1 MIQNFT
7 KVKPVRHDN
16 FIRLFKRVMN
26 DSELTPLQK
35 IILSDVISLQIQ
47 GNRYFKTSKALAKEL
62 GNVAMKTIQDNF
74 QKLNK
79 MGYLD
84 TFPFKPSHEET
95 FSLREARVIEIEK
108 WISDEDTYENLNLS
122 TKKRELKD
130 KDHPLRKAWPNRNA
144 SAKSPQS
151 SDNIIKPEDST
162 ISQKTNETVGPSLP
176 IIHSDHINRSYSIR
190 DRERSE
196 IRKGKKL
203 DFFKALVD
211 FDDSCLLE
219 DVLVKVVDR
228 TNPKLTHMP
237 KSFIFEDWSPD
248 APTSLE
254 DDLMDASENL
264 D

>member
-1 MIQNFT
+1 MRDT
-7 KVKPVRHDN
+7 
-16 FIRLFKRVMN
+16 
-26 DSELTPLQK
+26 ELTWLQK

-47 GNRYFKTSKALAKEL
+47 SKRYFKTSKALAKEL
-62 GNVAMKTIQDNF
+62 GNVSIKTVQANF
-74 QKLNK
+74 QKLNE

-84 TFPFKPSHEET
+84 CSPLKTSTGES
-95 FSLREARVIEIEK
+95 FSLREAKVIDIEK
-108 WISDEDTYENLNLS
+108 WTSDEDTYTRSNLK
-122 TKKRELKD
+122 TKKRVPKD
-130 KDHPLRKAWPNRNA
+130 KDHPLRMAWPNRNA

-151 SDNIIKPEDST
+151 SDYIIKPKDST
-162 ISQKTNETVGPSLP
+162 ISQKTNETEVPSLP